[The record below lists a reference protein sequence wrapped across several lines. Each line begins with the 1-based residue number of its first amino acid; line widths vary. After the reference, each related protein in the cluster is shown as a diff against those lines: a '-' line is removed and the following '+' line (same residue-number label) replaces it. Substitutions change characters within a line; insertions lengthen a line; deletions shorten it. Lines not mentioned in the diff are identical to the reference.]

1 MINRKALALSI
12 AKTFLSFIPILLAP
26 VLLGPTQ
33 ELLQFFRLQLVQSIA
48 MALGSLGIGSYVFVL
63 SERAS
68 HSRNEA
74 IQLLRLRA
82 LFSVVGIFILVV
94 GSILMLIL
102 GAWFPQESNILYL
115 LLIPFSYFYTLQQI
129 DLGGKRYRRAL
140 INFAIPSAVFSM
152 LLICVF
158 IVGLEY
164 FNEITAIIL
173 LVTNLIFIKRYGIK
187 SSLKRLLTKSKRN
200 SIWETFNG
208 LNRQIFAGI
217 LLASCTPVISLI
229 SINWLSSLHFT
240 PQLIGAYYLY
250 VRAIEAFIGLAVTY
264 FIAGHFHKT
273 IRATLSKVSFWGVVI
288 FIFSLGLFYLVLN
301 LAILLLVGYL
311 DFGMAAIELVT
322 GLIKLLL
329 AIITVSYIVEF
340 PIMTGSKEG
349 IALILILFLKEIYI
363 PSTIYSFQILVMLSF
378 FVALVFILIRVILF
392 SPKKAL

>member
-12 AKTFLSFIPILLAP
+12 AKTSLSFIPILLAP

-94 GSILMLIL
+94 GCLLMLIL

-115 LLIPFSYFYTLQQI
+115 LLIPFSYFYILQQI

-140 INFAIPSAVFSM
+140 INFAIPSAAFSM

-273 IRATLSKVSFWGVVI
+273 ITSTLSKVSFWGFVI
-288 FIFSLGLFYLVLN
+288 FIFSLGMFYLLLN

-378 FVALVFILIRVILF
+378 FVALVFILMRVILF
-392 SPKKAL
+392 DPKKAL